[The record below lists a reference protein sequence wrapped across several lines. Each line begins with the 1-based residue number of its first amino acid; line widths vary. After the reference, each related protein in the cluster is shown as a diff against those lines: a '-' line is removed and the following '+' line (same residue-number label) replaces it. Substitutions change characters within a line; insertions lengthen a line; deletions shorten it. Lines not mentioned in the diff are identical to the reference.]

1 MPTKIPE
8 DLVDFLE
15 SGVSILVGTRNAK
28 NEPEATRSCG
38 AQVSKDR
45 EHVSLWFPDW
55 AKGAVQDIEE
65 NGHVAVC
72 FSRMLDNYSI
82 QLKGEN
88 ATVRDAAEAERK
100 VAERYS
106 REGRQGQRQR
116 RPHRR
121 EREVSERRRPARLD
135 RQRARPQT
143 GHEDAR
149 MEGRHQR
156 GGLRSLDDVR
166 PHAREARY
174 EDRHALTQEVL
185 CNPLRRRLRQ

>member
-38 AQVSKDR
+38 ALVSKDR

-88 ATVRDAAEAERK
+88 ATVRDAVEDERK
-100 VAERYS
+100 VAERYIAAYIETLS
-106 REGRQGQRQR
+106 MAGFPRSLTTRIRVWPAKVVTFPVRDIFLQTPGPNAG
-116 RPHRR
+116 
-121 EREVSERRRPARLD
+121 ARLGD
-135 RQRARPQT
+135 Q
-143 GHEDAR
+143 
-149 MEGRHQR
+149 
-156 GGLRSLDDVR
+156 
-166 PHAREARY
+166 
-174 EDRHALTQEVL
+174 
-185 CNPLRRRLRQ
+185 